1 MLSSGTEQEELFSLR
16 PCPAPEFHKCSV
28 TIQRQLTR
36 DAGFVTVVE
45 QTVRKGKALVD
56 WTLS

>member
-1 MLSSGTEQEELFSLR
+1 MLSSGTEQEDLFSLR
-16 PCPAPEFHKCSV
+16 PCPAHEFHTCSV

-36 DAGFVTVVE
+36 DAGVVTVVQ

-56 WTLS
+56 

>member
-16 PCPAPEFHKCSV
+16 PCPAHEFHSTCSV
-28 TIQRQLTR
+28 RIQRQLTR
-36 DAGFVTVVE
+36 DAGVVTVVQ

-56 WTLS
+56 